1 MVKKFGMLH
10 FLKTLITDEMTSTRW
25 PKFNDMEY
33 LVKQIHQ
40 NMSWKNYPM
49 ECATLFHSCVNMF
62 MHQHIL
68 EDNGILG
75 KIKEYVIH
83 YELQHHG
90 FVHAHIILW
99 VNENDLQR
107 IKNEI
112 ITFIPNVFDKT
123 TKTFIPP
130 NDSVQLKLL

>member
-1 MVKKFGMLH
+1 MPRFFQLLTTNK
-10 FLKTLITDEMTSTRW
+10 MTSTRW

-49 ECATLFHSCVNMF
+49 ECATLFHSCVNIF

-68 EDNGILG
+68 KDNGILS

-83 YELQHHG
+83 YELQHRG

-99 VNENDLQR
+99 VDENDLQK
-107 IKNEI
+107 ITNEI
-112 ITFIPNVFDKT
+112 ITCIPNVFDNT

-130 NDSVQLKLL
+130 NDSLQLKLF